1 MMMKSEN
8 SLPELLDTFIN
19 LLRSKEFEDSE
30 EDQLFLNRL
39 FNLKRKVKTEIRYL
53 KEGDPRLNMGLVLLE
68 NITSEIK
75 KEIYFNNI
83 VFVEYRESGE
93 DLILI
98 KGSEGS
104 VETLL
109 KQADMLG
116 IKWKNIDFGDRI
128 MDMRT

>member
-1 MMMKSEN
+1 MKSEN

>member
-1 MMMKSEN
+1 MESEN

-19 LLRSKEFEDSE
+19 LIRSKELEDRGE
-30 EDQLFLNRL
+30 EQLFLNRL
-39 FNLKRKVKTEIRYL
+39 FSLKRKVKAEIRYL
-53 KEGDPRLNMGLVLLE
+53 KNGDPRINVGLVLLE

-83 VFVEYRESGE
+83 AFAEYREAGE
-93 DLILI
+93 DLVLI

-116 IKWKNIDFGDRI
+116 IKWKNVDFGDRM
-128 MDMRT
+128 MDSRT